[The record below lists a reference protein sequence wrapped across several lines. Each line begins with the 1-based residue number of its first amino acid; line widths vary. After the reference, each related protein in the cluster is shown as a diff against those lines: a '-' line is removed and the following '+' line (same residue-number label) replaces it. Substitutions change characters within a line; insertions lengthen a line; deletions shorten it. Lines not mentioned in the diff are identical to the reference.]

1 MPVSRRRPVRLT
13 AYMLLAAALM
23 LAACR
28 RNPPEPPR
36 AATAQP
42 EETGDAG
49 APVLAAALNARAA
62 IASGDPLA
70 AFNDAN
76 VGLGAAVRLAGADSA
91 LYPPPAAPPGYQDHS
106 GGQGGGSGGGRG
118 GGGGGGGAGHR
129 HHSGGSG
136 APAAAAPAPAASAP
150 PPVAASAAPVPTAV
164 HGGHGAHGGRHGQA
178 AAGDHSGKPGP
189 GGATGSAA
197 PTGPAPFT
205 SFDAQVR
212 LISAL
217 AKLQGHDAAGADV
230 DLQAVEDA
238 VHPQSKPENLPLVRA
253 SQSLTLAS
261 AAVAAGRL
269 GELRTQLVAA
279 QTALDAYQGAPHA
292 KEARAVAAAV
302 GEAVRGPGGPG
313 TLAPAQIALWAGLV
327 GAWT

>member
-1 MPVSRRRPVRLT
+1 MPVSRRLPVRLT
-13 AYMLLAAALM
+13 ACLLLAAALM

-62 IASGDPLA
+62 IAAGDAIA

-76 VGLGAAVRLAGADSA
+76 IGLGAAVRLAGADSA

-106 GGQGGGSGGGRG
+106 GGQGGSGGGRG
-118 GGGGGGGAGHR
+118 GGGGGGAGHR
-129 HHSGGSG
+129 RRGGGSG
-136 APAAAAPAPAASAP
+136 APADAPAPALTAEPASVAAAPAPPAI
-150 PPVAASAAPVPTAV
+150 
-164 HGGHGAHGGRHGQA
+164 HGGHGGRGGRHGQA
-178 AAGDHSGKPGP
+178 AAGDRGGKPGQ
-189 GGATGSAA
+189 GGQASVAAQTGR
-197 PTGPAPFT
+197 APFT

-212 LISAL
+212 LVSAL

-238 VHPQSKPENLPLVRA
+238 VHPQAKPQNLPLIRA
-253 SQSLTLAS
+253 GQSLTLAS

-279 QTALDAYQGAPHA
+279 QAALAAYQGAPHA
-292 KEARAVAAAV
+292 QEAKALATTL
-302 GEAVRGPGGPG
+302 GDAVRGPGGPG
-313 TLAPAQIALWAGLV
+313 TLAPAQIAL
-327 GAWT
+327 

>member
-1 MPVSRRRPVRLT
+1 MPVSRRLPIRLT
-13 AYMLLAAALM
+13 AFLLLAAAVTLD
-23 LAACR
+23 ACR
-28 RNPPEPPR
+28 SNPPEPPR
-36 AATAQP
+36 AATAPP

-62 IASGDPLA
+62 IAAGDPLA

-106 GGQGGGSGGGRG
+106 GGQGGSGGGPGGGSGGE
-118 GGGGGGGAGHR
+118 GHR
-129 HHSGGSG
+129 HRGGGSG
-136 APAAAAPAPAASAP
+136 APAAAAPVPAATPQPVSVAAAPAP
-150 PPVAASAAPVPTAV
+150 PAA
-164 HGGHGAHGGRHGQA
+164 HGAHGGHGGHHGPA
-178 AAGDHSGKPGP
+178 AAGDHGGKVDL
-189 GGATGSAA
+189 GGQASAA
-197 PTGPAPFT
+197 AAPAPFT

-212 LISAL
+212 LVSAL
-217 AKLQGHDAAGADV
+217 AKLQAHDPAGADV
-230 DLQAVEDA
+230 DLQAVEEA
-238 VHPQSKPENLPLVRA
+238 VHPQAKPQNLPLVRA
-253 SQSLTLAS
+253 GQSLTLAS

-269 GELRTQLVAA
+269 GQLRTQLVAA

-292 KEARAVAAAV
+292 KEAKALAAAL
-302 GEAVRGPGGPG
+302 GEAIRRPGGPG